1 MKLLFVCTGNTCR
14 SCMAEAIAKSEAEKL
29 NIDIEIS
36 SAGVHAFKGDG
47 ASKNAVIVMQEMG
60 IDLSCH
66 IARPVTKQII
76 EDSDLILT
84 MTNSHKDMLLSIF
97 PSSEGKVF
105 TIMEYAG
112 LDGDVVDP
120 FGGDVEIYRNCAKQL
135 KYLIDRILDKI
146 RKDRAL

>member
-29 NIDIEIS
+29 NLDIEIS
-36 SAGVHAFKGDG
+36 SAGVHAFKGDS

-66 IARPVTKQII
+66 IARPVTDEII
-76 EDSDLILT
+76 EDNDLILT
-84 MTNSHKDMLLSIF
+84 MTKSHKDMLISIF
-97 PSSEGKVF
+97 PSSKGKVF

-146 RKDRAL
+146 RKDRTL